1 MLCRAIIPLL
11 LALWECPAPAVP
23 EDTLA
28 VPGPSSAL
36 FAQYRLVAR
45 DVLGR
50 RCVYR
55 PSCSRYAQE
64 VVDRLGPLLGASM
77 AVERWTRCHSSAR
90 RGRFYPAGSD
100 GLLLD
105 PPFGSEGKGG
115 GRAWSSLA
123 LPF

>member
-1 MLCRAIIPLL
+1 MIPLL
-11 LALWECPAPAVP
+11 LALWECPASSAP
-23 EDTLA
+23 EDTIA
-28 VPGPSSAL
+28 VPGPSFAL

-64 VVDRLGPLLGASM
+64 SVDRLGLLLGVPM
-77 AVERWTRCHSSAR
+77 ALERWTRCHSDAR
-90 RGRFYPAGSD
+90 RGSFYPFGAD
-100 GLLLD
+100 GLLRD
-105 PPFGSEGKGG
+105 PPFGSEDERG